1 MKVLICSICAA
12 ASCGMAIASPIGEA
26 IGKHLDGGDL
36 PGAVSVV
43 VDGQGRTT
51 VDCRGYADLAAKVL
65 MRSDTIFWLASNTK
79 AIAAATL
86 MTLVDEGKVKLDD
99 PVSKYLPAFA
109 NVTVETKDGA
119 RPPARPMTVRMTLS
133 HMSGLPF
140 FPGMPIDKR
149 PISELARLATVTP
162 LAADPGERYAY
173 SNWGIDVAMAVVEQV
188 TGRSFAAVM
197 KERILVPL
205 GMKDAVFIPSEE
217 QVARLAKSY
226 HLDNAKPPEEMKIGQ
241 FRYPYTDPTREP
253 EGGGGLFGTADDLCR
268 FFRMLA
274 AGGTAP
280 DGRRILSEQAVR
292 EMTRRQTPDRPKIKS
307 YGFGLNVKPD
317 SVEHGGAYGTYA
329 AFDPQTKA
337 VRVLCISMHGKNKR
351 RSAFWSAWGKAVDAY
366 LGKGGGETFTNPVIA
381 ADWPDPAVW
390 NGGDGWYYSVATGLR
405 TIRRSR
411 NLIDWEDA
419 KIDPLT
425 PRARERLHQVS
436 RHIWAPC
443 VTRLRGQ
450 WVLYISLFV
459 SDPDCRIA
467 ALTSTSPTGPFEFAG
482 EVIDSRR
489 EGVENAIDPYV
500 LEVDGQVWMFF
511 GSLADGIHR
520 IELAADGL
528 SVKPDAKPVHVAG
541 VRHPAD
547 KRKRAWEG
555 SYLHWRDGW
564 WYLFVSGGH
573 YGDHTYYLTA
583 GRSRKIT
590 GTFVDRQRRPMTEGL
605 AEPILSSG
613 KDDFFYGPGHNGEI
627 VKSADGRDY
636 IFFHSHVRGYKPNER
651 PTLLQ
656 ELMWDKDGWPSFKD
670 GRPQKTERRF
680 IGGAWGETPR

>member
-1 MKVLICSICAA
+1 MRVLIYAICAA
-12 ASCGMAIASPIGEA
+12 ASCGATFASPIGEA
-26 IGKHLDGGDL
+26 IGKHLDDGDL

-43 VDGQGRTT
+43 VDAHGQMT
-51 VDCRGYADLAAKVL
+51 VDCRGYADLATKTP
-65 MRSDTIFWLASNTK
+65 MRPDTIFWLASNTK

-109 NVTVETKDGA
+109 NVTVKAKDGA
-119 RPPARPMTVRMTLS
+119 RQPVRPMTVRMTLS

-173 SNWGIDVAMAVVEQV
+173 SNWGIDVAMAVVEKV

-197 KERILVPL
+197 KERIIVPL
-205 GMKDAVFIPSEE
+205 GMKDAVFIPSDE

-226 HLDNAKPPEEMKIGQ
+226 HLDDAKPPEEIKIGQ
-241 FRYPYTDPTREP
+241 FRYTYTDPTREP

-292 EMTRRQTPDRPKIKS
+292 EMTRRQTPDRLKIAS

-317 SVEHGGAYGTYA
+317 TVGHGGAYGTYA
-329 AFDPQTKA
+329 AFDPKTKA
-337 VRVLCISMHGKNKR
+337 VRVLCISMQGKNAR

-366 LGKGGGETFTNPVIA
+366 LGRGNGETFTNPVIA

-405 TIRRSR
+405 TIRKSR

-419 KIDPLT
+419 KIDPLA
-425 PRARERLHQVS
+425 PKARERLHQVS
-436 RHIWAPC
+436 RNVWAPC
-443 VTRLRGQ
+443 VVKLGGK

-467 ALTSTSPTGPFEFAG
+467 ALTSTSPTGPFEFAS

-500 LEVDGQVWMFF
+500 LEVDGKVWMFF

-520 IELAADGL
+520 IELASDGL
-528 SVKPDAKPVHVAG
+528 AVKSGAKPVHVAG
-541 VRHPAD
+541 VRHPAN
-547 KRKRAWEG
+547 KMKRAWEG
-555 SYLHWRDGW
+555 SYLHRHGGW

-573 YGDHTYYLTA
+573 YGDHTYYLTV
-583 GRSRKIT
+583 GRSREIT
-590 GTFVDRQRRPMTEGL
+590 GTFLDRQGRPMTEGL

-656 ELMWDKDGWPSFKD
+656 ELLWDKDGWPYFKD
-670 GRPQKTERRF
+670 NRPQKTDRRF
-680 IGGAWGETPR
+680 VPAADMDT

>member
-1 MKVLICSICAA
+1 MRVLIYAICAA
-12 ASCGMAIASPIGEA
+12 ASCGATFASPIGEA
-26 IGKHLDGGDL
+26 IGKHLDDGDL

-43 VDGQGRTT
+43 VDAQGQMT
-51 VDCRGYADLAAKVL
+51 VDCRGYADLAAKTP
-65 MRSDTIFWLASNTK
+65 MRPDTIFWLASNTK

-109 NVTVETKDGA
+109 NVTVKTKDGA
-119 RPPARPMTVRMTLS
+119 RQPVRPMTVRMTLS

-173 SNWGIDVAMAVVEQV
+173 SNWGIDVAMAVVEKV

-197 KERILVPL
+197 KERIIVPL
-205 GMKDAVFIPSEE
+205 GMKDAVFNPSDE

-226 HLDNAKPPEEMKIGQ
+226 HLDDAKPPEEIKIGQ

-274 AGGTAP
+274 AGGTTP

-292 EMTRRQTPDRPKIKS
+292 EMTRRQTPDRLKIAS
-307 YGFGLNVKPD
+307 YGFGLSVKPD
-317 SVEHGGAYGTYA
+317 SVGHGGAYGTYA
-329 AFDPQTKA
+329 AFDPKTKA
-337 VRVLCISMHGKNKR
+337 VRVLCISMQGKNAR
-351 RSAFWSAWGKAVDAY
+351 RSAFWPEWCKAVDAY
-366 LGKGGGETFTNPVIA
+366 LGRGNGETFTNPVIA
-381 ADWPDPAVW
+381 VDWPDPAVW

-405 TIRRSR
+405 TIRKSR

-419 KIDPLT
+419 KIDPLV
-425 PRARERLHQVS
+425 PKARERLHQVS
-436 RHIWAPC
+436 RNVWAPC
-443 VTRLRGQ
+443 IVKLGGK

-467 ALTSTSPTGPFEFAG
+467 ALTSTSPTGPFEFAN

-500 LEVDGQVWMFF
+500 LEVDGKVWMFF

-520 IELAADGL
+520 IELASDGL
-528 SVKPDAKPVHVAG
+528 AVKSGAKPVHVAG
-541 VRHPAD
+541 VRHPAN
-547 KRKRAWEG
+547 KMKRAWEG
-555 SYLHWRDGW
+555 SYLHRHGGW

-573 YGDHTYYLTA
+573 YGDHTYYLTV
-583 GRSRKIT
+583 GRSREIT
-590 GTFVDRQRRPMTEGL
+590 GTFLDRQGRPMTEGL

-627 VKSADGRDY
+627 EKSTDGRDY
-636 IFFHSHVRGYKPNER
+636 IFFHSHVHGYKPNER

-656 ELMWDKDGWPSFKD
+656 ELLWDKDGWPYFKD
-670 GRPQKTERRF
+670 NRPQKTDRRF
-680 IGGAWGETPR
+680 VPAADMDT

>member
-1 MKVLICSICAA
+1 MKVLIYSICTVAV
-12 ASCGMAIASPIGEA
+12 CGMAIASPIGEA

-43 VDGQGRTT
+43 VDARGRMT
-51 VDCRGYADLAAKVL
+51 VDCRGYADLATKTP
-65 MRSDTIFWLASNTK
+65 MRPDTIFWLASNTK

-109 NVTVETKDGA
+109 NVTVETKGGA

-133 HMSGLPF
+133 HMSGLSF

-162 LAADPGERYAY
+162 LAADPGARYAY
-173 SNWGIDVAMAVVEQV
+173 SNWGIDVAMAVVEKV

-205 GMKDAVFIPSEE
+205 GMKDAVFVPSDE

-226 HLDNAKPPEEMKIGQ
+226 HLDDAKPPEEMKIGQ

-280 DGRRILSEQAVR
+280 DGRRILSERAVL
-292 EMTRRQTPDRPKIKS
+292 EMTRRQTPDRPKIAS
-307 YGFGLNVKPD
+307 YGFGLKVKPD
-317 SVEHGGAYGTYA
+317 SVGHGGAYGTYA
-329 AFDPQTKA
+329 AFDPKTKA
-337 VRVLCISMHGKNKR
+337 VRVLCISMHGKNAR

-419 KIDPLT
+419 KIDPLA

-436 RHIWAPC
+436 HNVWAPC
-443 VTRLRGQ
+443 VVKLGGK

-467 ALTSTSPTGPFEFAG
+467 ALTSASPTGPFEFAN

-500 LEVDGQVWMFF
+500 LEVGGQVWMFF

-528 SVKPDAKPVHVAG
+528 SVRPGAKPVHVAG
-541 VRHPAD
+541 VRHPAN
-547 KRKRAWEG
+547 KMKRAWEG
-555 SYLHWRDGW
+555 SYLHRHGGW

-573 YGDHTYYLTA
+573 YGDHTYYLTV
-583 GRSRKIT
+583 GRSREIT
-590 GTFVDRQRRPMTEGL
+590 GTFLDRQGRSMTEGL

-656 ELMWDKDGWPSFKD
+656 ELLWDKDGWPYFKD
-670 GRPQKTERRF
+670 NCPQKMDRRF
-680 IGGAWGETPR
+680 VAAEKGDA